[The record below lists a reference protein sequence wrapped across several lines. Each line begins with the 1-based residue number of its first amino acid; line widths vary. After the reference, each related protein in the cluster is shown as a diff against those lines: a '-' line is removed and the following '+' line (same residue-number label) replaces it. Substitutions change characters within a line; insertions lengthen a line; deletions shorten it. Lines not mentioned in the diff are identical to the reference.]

1 MQTTRRH
8 FLSSAAAA
16 AGGLMSA
23 GAARAR
29 AAAQPPFAPKYLLG
43 SCLYGC
49 MELATI
55 LPEVAKSGAAA
66 LDIWPKVHGNQR
78 EQLDEMGEARFAE
91 LLKRHGVPL
100 GCITQYKL
108 GPFKLQ
114 DEMRLARR
122 LGCATLVTGAV
133 GPKDLTG
140 DALRAAVK
148 AFAEQMKPHLE
159 VAAETG
165 VSVAIEN
172 HGKNLIESPDSIKW
186 LAEFSPSKHL
196 GIALAPYH
204 LPQDPQLLAGLI
216 RALGERLH
224 VFYAWEHGAGCMVK
238 MPPEEELK
246 QLPGRGTLDFAP
258 LLAALRDIRFGGWT
272 EIFMHHTPRGEPA
285 LPTAGAI
292 TAEICRAR
300 THIERCLNNLS

>member
-1 MQTTRRH
+1 MRTTRRS
-8 FLSSAAAA
+8 FLASAASAYGLLAARPARALA
-16 AGGLMSA
+16 AG
-23 GAARAR
+23 
-29 AAAQPPFAPKYLLG
+29 QPPFTPKYLLG

-49 MELATI
+49 MELETI
-55 LPEVAKSGAAA
+55 LPEVAKTGSAA

-78 EQLDEMGEARFAE
+78 EQLDELGEARFAE
-91 LLKRHGVPL
+91 LLKKHGVPL

-114 DEMRLARR
+114 DEMRLAKR
-122 LGCATLVTGAV
+122 LGCSMIVTGAV
-133 GPKDLTG
+133 GPKDLAG
-140 DALRAAVK
+140 DALKAAVK

-186 LAEFSPSKHL
+186 LAELSPSKHL

-246 QLPGRGTLDFAP
+246 QLPGRGALDFAP

-272 EIFMHHTPRGEPA
+272 EIFMHHTPRGEPT
-285 LPTAGAI
+285 LPTAEAI
-292 TAEICRAR
+292 TAEISRAR
-300 THIERCLNNLS
+300 AHLEKCRNRA